1 MVVAGVEAPMKSLL
15 SFLVAGL
22 LLSTPLIGSTSF
34 EASKKSGKDSKRAS
48 PQSDARHA
56 SAELHVVFTSREVTI
71 IRQHYAQRHR
81 RLPPGLQKKYART
94 GQLPPGWQK
103 KMEPFPDVVERE
115 LVVLPSGYRR
125 GVLDGHAVI
134 YDPRTQVIVDVAV
147 LF

>member
-1 MVVAGVEAPMKSLL
+1 MKSLVSSL
-15 SFLVAGL
+15 AVGL
-22 LLSTPLIGSTSF
+22 LLSTPLAGSTPLESIQK
-34 EASKKSGKDSKRAS
+34 SKKDSKHGSLHA
-48 PQSDARHA
+48 DARHA
-56 SAELHVVFTSREVTI
+56 SAEVHVVFTSRDVGI
-71 IRQHYAQRHR
+71 IRQHYAPRYR

-103 KMEPFPDVVERE
+103 KLEPFPVVVERE

-134 YDPRTQVIVDVAV
+134 YNPRTQVIIDVAV

>member
-1 MVVAGVEAPMKSLL
+1 MKSLVSL
-15 SFLVAGL
+15 AVGL
-22 LLSTPLIGSTSF
+22 LLITPLAGSTPL
-34 EASKKSGKDSKRAS
+34 EASQKSKKHSKHAS
-48 PQSDARHA
+48 VHADARQA
-56 SAELHVVFTSREVTI
+56 SAELHVVFTSRDVGI
-71 IRQHYAQRHR
+71 IRQHYAPRYR

-103 KMEPFPDVVERE
+103 KMEPFPVVVERE

-134 YDPRTQVIVDVAV
+134 YNPRTQLIIDVAV

>member
-1 MVVAGVEAPMKSLL
+1 MKSLVSSL
-15 SFLVAGL
+15 AVGL
-22 LLSTPLIGSTSF
+22 LLSTPLAGSTPL
-34 EASKKSGKDSKRAS
+34 EASQKSKKDSKHGSLHA
-48 PQSDARHA
+48 DARHA
-56 SAELHVVFTSREVTI
+56 SAELHVVFTSRDVGI
-71 IRQHYAQRHR
+71 IRQHYAPRYQ

-103 KMEPFPDVVERE
+103 KMEPFPVVVERE

-134 YDPRTQVIVDVAV
+134 YNPRTQVIIDVAV

>member
-1 MVVAGVEAPMKSLL
+1 MKSLVSSL
-15 SFLVAGL
+15 AVGL
-22 LLSTPLIGSTSF
+22 LLSTPLAGSTPL
-34 EASKKSGKDSKRAS
+34 EASQKSKKPSKHGS
-48 PQSDARHA
+48 LHGDARHA
-56 SAELHVVFTSREVTI
+56 SSELHVVFTSRDVGI
-71 IRQHYAQRHR
+71 IRQHYAPRYR

-103 KMEPFPDVVERE
+103 KMEPFPVVVERE

-134 YDPRTQVIVDVAV
+134 YNPRTQVIVDVAV

>member
-1 MVVAGVEAPMKSLL
+1 MKSLV
-15 SFLVAGL
+15 SSVAIGL
-22 LLSTPLIGSTSF
+22 LLSASLAGSMPL
-34 EASKKSGKDSKRAS
+34 EANQKSKKPSKHGSGEA
-48 PQSDARHA
+48 DARHE
-56 SAELHVVFTSREVTI
+56 SAELRVVFTSREIEI
-71 IRQHYAQRHR
+71 IRQHYAPRYR

-103 KMEPFPDVVERE
+103 KMEPFPVVVERE

-134 YDPRTQVIVDVAV
+134 YNPRTQVIVDVAV

>member
-1 MVVAGVEAPMKSLL
+1 MNSLMSSL
-15 SFLVAGL
+15 AVGLV
-22 LLSTPLIGSTSF
+22 LSTLLAGSTLL
-34 EASKKSGKDSKRAS
+34 EASQKSKKQSKHGPVHAN
-48 PQSDARHA
+48 ARHA
-56 SAELHVVFTSREVTI
+56 SAELDVVFTSREVGI
-71 IRQHYAQRHR
+71 IRQHYAPRYR

-103 KMEPFPDVVERE
+103 KMEPFPVVVERE

-134 YDPRTQVIVDVAV
+134 YNLRTQVIIDVAV